1 MFYRTIAL
9 LVFCAGVLLGA
20 LGEHA
25 RAQDTVGV
33 KVGPALTE
41 LTVDPGTVLTEQVSV
56 TNVTDLTQTYT
67 FRTRNVKSVAENGTP
82 VFAEGVD
89 ESGGL
94 ASWIELVEGSIT
106 VAPGETKFTSYRIT
120 VPSDASPGGHYGGV
134 FVVRDAD
141 PIEGQGASVG
151 YQVGALIILTVS
163 GDVVEKASIREFSST
178 QSIYTEADVA
188 FKLRMLNEGTVH
200 VRPVGVVSILD
211 MLGREVADVKVNDS
225 GGMLI
230 PKAERTYPIEWKDDA
245 FRIGRFKAEVTLA
258 FGENGSQNAQSDL
271 TFWIIPYKELGIA
284 VAVLLGLAL
293 LAYGFVRLTVR
304 RALRKAGH
312 AVTTVRTE
320 QTLGARMAKTA
331 VTLLTIILFALL
343 VIGLF
348 YS

>member
-1 MFYRTIAL
+1 MRQRQWAPVLSFAL
-9 LVFCAGVLLGA
+9 LVFGVWCGTA
-20 LGEHA
+20 E
-25 RAQDTVGV
+25 AQDSVGV

-41 LTVDPGTVLTEQVSV
+41 RKVDPGTVIDEQISV
-56 TNVTDLTQTYT
+56 TNVTSFSQTYS
-67 FRTRNVKSVAENGTP
+67 FRTRNVESVAENGTP
-82 VFAEGVD
+82 VFASGAD
-89 ESGGL
+89 ENGGL
-94 ASWIELVEGSIT
+94 ASWVELLENSVT
-106 VAPGETKFTSYRIT
+106 VGPGETKFVNYKLA

-134 FVVRDAD
+134 FVVREAD

-163 GDVVEKASIREFSST
+163 GDVVEKASIREFST
-178 QSIYTEADVA
+178 AQAIHTRADVA

-211 MLGREVADVKVNDS
+211 MLGREVADVKVNES

-230 PKAERTYPIEWKDDA
+230 PGAERAYAVEWKDDA
-245 FRIGRFKAEVTLA
+245 FRVGRFTAKATVA
-258 FGENGSQNAQSDL
+258 FGEIGSKNEQSDL
-271 TFWIIPYKELGIA
+271 TFWIIPYQELGIA

-304 RALRKAGH
+304 RALRRAGH
-312 AVTTVRTE
+312 AVTTASTE
-320 QTLGARMAKTA
+320 QTLGARLAKTA
-331 VTLLTIILFALL
+331 VTLLTILLFALL